1 MLLYRFISL
10 ACAWE
15 LVVGSAAVFNWPD
28 PLLDNIDDQLH
39 VDRFTT
45 LNALSRD
52 CATRDGTTIAAQWLR
67 IAFHDF
73 ATYDINTGKGGLD
86 ASIIFELDRPQ
97 NIGLGQRRSLVDFLG
112 APTEYVGMADIIA
125 MGAVMSV
132 FGCGGPAIPFRA
144 GRIDATEAGPE
155 TVPEPQQD
163 LDSHIAAFKRLG
175 FNETE
180 MIGLNACGHTLGG
193 VRQADFPLIVTPDL
207 PVGVTFQ
214 VPIAFNTSIV
224 HEYLNSTTINVLEVG
239 SNISTR
245 SDLRIFSSDGNVT
258 MNRLASSDVFNTEC
272 ANLIGRMI
280 DTVPSTVT
288 LTDPVGV
295 IDYKVQAAMLFPS
308 NGSLIFLAAMR
319 IVQDIFVVSEIL
331 RPNRTVAMFWKE
343 RYGTFCP
350 PKGCSTEYFQLDF
363 QIGSL
368 YGFYQGVT
376 QFDYHR
382 FRAEIDLNTSIS
394 HFWFEVDPKNGS
406 APFIVDNHGANYTID
421 QDVLLFDPRRSNF
434 TEGGS
439 NMVVAVKDP
448 SGHAAISAF
457 TTIAGSPLIPWPVN
471 TSATTHFV
479 LDPSHPPADGYTF
492 YSAAISERAL
502 SNTLH
507 ATVAGKAYSQWVPLL
522 TAPGV

>member
-1 MLLYRFISL
+1 MLLYRLIPL
-10 ACAWE
+10 ACAWQ
-15 LVVGSAAVFNWPD
+15 LVVGSAAVLNWPD
-28 PLLDNIDDQLH
+28 PLLDTIDDQLH

-45 LNALSRD
+45 LNDLSRD
-52 CATRDGTTIAAQWLR
+52 CATRDGTTVGAQWLR

-73 ATYDINTGKGGLD
+73 ATHVIKTGKGGLD

-97 NIGLGQRRSLVDFLG
+97 NIGLGMRRSLVDFLG

-132 FGCGGPAIPFRA
+132 VGCGGPVIPFRA
-144 GRIDATEAGPE
+144 GRIDATKAGPE

-163 LDSHIAAFKRLG
+163 LDLHIAAFKRLG

-180 MIGLNACGHTLGG
+180 MIGLLACGHALGG

-214 VPIAFNTSIV
+214 VPIIFNNSIV
-224 HEYLNSTTINVLEVG
+224 TEYLNSTTINVLEVG

-272 ANLIGRMI
+272 TNLIGRMI

-288 LTDPVGV
+288 LTDPVEV
-295 IDYKVQAAMLFPS
+295 IDYKVQATML
-308 NGSLIFLAAMR
+308 
-319 IVQDIFVVSEIL
+319 
-331 RPNRTVAMFWKE
+331 PNRTVTMFWKE
-343 RYGTFCP
+343 RYGMFCP
-350 PKGCSTEYFQLDF
+350 HKGCSTEYFELDF
-363 QIGSL
+363 ASASL

-382 FRAEIDLNTSIS
+382 FRAEIDLDTSIS

-421 QDVLLFDPRRSNF
+421 QDVLLFDPRRSSF

-439 NMVVAVKDP
+439 NMVVAVRSLALENKSFRSIPFRTSRSRTRRDMRLYPP
-448 SGHAAISAF
+448 SPRS
-457 TTIAGSPLIPWPVN
+457 
-471 TSATTHFV
+471 
-479 LDPSHPPADGYTF
+479 
-492 YSAAISERAL
+492 
-502 SNTLH
+502 
-507 ATVAGKAYSQWVPLL
+507 
-522 TAPGV
+522 PGVP

>member
-1 MLLYRFISL
+1 
-10 ACAWE
+10 
-15 LVVGSAAVFNWPD
+15 SAAVFNWPD

-45 LNALSRD
+45 LNSLPLH
-52 CATRDGTTIAAQWLR
+52 CATRDGTTVAAQWLR

-73 ATYDINTGKGGLD
+73 ATHDIKTGKGGLD

-97 NIGLGQRRSLVDFLG
+97 NIGMGMRQTLVDFLG

-132 FGCGGPAIPFRA
+132 VACGGPVLPFRA
-144 GRIDATEAGPE
+144 GRIDATKAGPE
-155 TVPEPQQD
+155 IVPEPQQD
-163 LDSHIAAFKRLG
+163 LDSHVAAFKRLG

-180 MIGLNACGHTLGG
+180 MIGLLACGHALGG
-193 VRQADFPLIVTPDL
+193 VRQVDFPLIVTPDL

-214 VPIAFNTSIV
+214 VPIAFNNSIV
-224 HEYLNSTTINVLEVG
+224 HEYLDSTTINVLAVG
-239 SNISTR
+239 SNIATR
-245 SDLRIFSSDGNVT
+245 SDFRIFSSDGNVT
-258 MNRLASSDVFNTEC
+258 MNRLASSDIFSTEC
-272 ANLIGRMI
+272 TNLIGRMI

-295 IDYKVQAAMLFPS
+295 IDYKVQAT
-308 NGSLIFLAAMR
+308 
-319 IVQDIFVVSEIL
+319 IL
-331 RPNRTVAMFWKE
+331 PNRTVTMFWKE
-343 RYGTFCP
+343 RHGTFCP
-350 PKGCSTEYFQLDF
+350 QKGCSTEYFELDMH
-363 QIGSL
+363 SASV

-406 APFIVDNHGANYTID
+406 APLIVDNHGTNYTIH

-439 NMVVAVKDP
+439 NMVVAV
-448 SGHAAISAF
+448 
-457 TTIAGSPLIPWPVN
+457 
-471 TSATTHFV
+471 
-479 LDPSHPPADGYTF
+479 
-492 YSAAISERAL
+492 R
-502 SNTLH
+502 
-507 ATVAGKAYSQWVPLL
+507 
-522 TAPGV
+522 

>member
-1 MLLYRFISL
+1 MLLYCLIPL
-10 ACAWE
+10 ACAWQ

-28 PLLDNIDDQLH
+28 PLLDTIDDQLH

-45 LNALSRD
+45 LNDLSRD
-52 CATRDGTTIAAQWLR
+52 CATRDGTTVGAQWLR

-73 ATYDINTGKGGLD
+73 ATHDITTGKGGLD

-97 NIGLGQRRSLVDFLG
+97 NIGLGMRQSLVDFLG

-132 FGCGGPAIPFRA
+132 VGCSGPVIPFRV
-144 GRIDATEAGPE
+144 GRIDATKAGPE

-163 LDSHIAAFKRLG
+163 LDLHIAAFKRLG

-180 MIGLNACGHTLGG
+180 MIGLLACGHALGG

-214 VPIAFNTSIV
+214 VPFIFNNSIV
-224 HEYLNSTTINVLEVG
+224 TEYLNSTTINVLEVG

-258 MNRLASSDVFNTEC
+258 MNRLASLDVFNTEC
-272 ANLIGRMI
+272 TNLIGRMI

-288 LTDPVGV
+288 LTDPVEV
-295 IDYKVQAAMLFPS
+295 IDYKVQATML
-308 NGSLIFLAAMR
+308 
-319 IVQDIFVVSEIL
+319 
-331 RPNRTVAMFWKE
+331 PNRTVTMFWKE

-350 PKGCSTEYFQLDF
+350 HKGCSTEYFELDF
-363 QIGSL
+363 TSASL

-382 FRAEIDLNTSIS
+382 FRAEIDLDTSIS

-421 QDVLLFDPRRSNF
+421 QDVLLFGPRRSSF

-439 NMVVAVKDP
+439 NMVVAVRSLALENKSFCSIPFRTSRSRTRRDMRLYPP
-448 SGHAAISAF
+448 SPRS
-457 TTIAGSPLIPWPVN
+457 
-471 TSATTHFV
+471 
-479 LDPSHPPADGYTF
+479 
-492 YSAAISERAL
+492 
-502 SNTLH
+502 
-507 ATVAGKAYSQWVPLL
+507 
-522 TAPGV
+522 PGVP